1 MAKSKQ
7 HRRRLYKVENT
18 PVKETPRYDG
28 DGTEWIFESPDG
40 GKTIYKRAM
49 GSDEKILV
57 NGSRQLELFPD
68 LYPPKKETNSDEEWL
83 VNQYNR
89 NRDVEDH
96 ITGSGEIKKDGLYP
110 WHNNED
116 DDEEKQEWPGL
127 DAINKEWV

>member
-7 HRRRLYKVENT
+7 NRRRLYKVENT

-49 GSDEKILV
+49 GSNEKILV
-57 NGSRQLELFPD
+57 NGSRQLELFPN

-89 NRDVEDH
+89 NREPKDQIGYDEQFGDY
-96 ITGSGEIKKDGLYP
+96 IKR
-110 WHNNED
+110 
-116 DDEEKQEWPGL
+116 
-127 DAINKEWV
+127 